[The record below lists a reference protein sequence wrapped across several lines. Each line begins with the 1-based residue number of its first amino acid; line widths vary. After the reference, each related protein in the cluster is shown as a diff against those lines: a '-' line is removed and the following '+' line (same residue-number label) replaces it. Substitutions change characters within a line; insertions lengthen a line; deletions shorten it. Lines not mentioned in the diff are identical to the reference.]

1 MALATLRGPIALPRA
16 VMAPPRAVITR
27 EPPMSDAFNRA
38 DGPLGSLD
46 TGQLWVA
53 RTTTPSSIVG
63 NKAQKVGGQAQYDF
77 TQAGSEAAVNFDV
90 QATVGGVGYGGLFG
104 RFQDPNN
111 CYFAQT
117 LLGGTNLFQIYL
129 RLDGVFY
136 ALGTAGV
143 VCNAGD
149 VMRFVGQGQNLFA
162 FLNGALAISTV
173 NGNITAP
180 GTCGLYAYSS
190 GFTHDDFLSVAAQ
203 AALR

>member
-1 MALATLRGPIALPRA
+1 
-16 VMAPPRAVITR
+16 
-27 EPPMSDAFNRA
+27 MSDAFTRA

-53 RTTTPSSIVG
+53 RSATPSSIVG
-63 NKAQKVGGQAQYDF
+63 NKAQKVGGQSQYDF
-77 TQAGSEAAVNFDV
+77 TQAGSAAAVDFDV
-90 QATVGGVGYGGLFG
+90 QATVGGFGYGGLFG
-104 RFQDPNN
+104 RFQDVAN
-111 CYFAQT
+111 CYFVQALLAGT
-117 LLGGTNLFQIYL
+117 TSFSIFLRLGGGF
-129 RLDGVFY
+129 FS
-136 ALGTAGV
+136 LGTAGV

-173 NGNITAP
+173 DGNITIP

-190 GFTHDDFLSVAAQ
+190 GFTHDNFLSVAAQ

>member
-1 MALATLRGPIALPRA
+1 
-16 VMAPPRAVITR
+16 MAPPRAVITR
-27 EPPMSDAFNRA
+27 EPPMSDAFTRA

-63 NKAQKVGGQAQYDF
+63 NKAQKVGSQGQYDF

-90 QATVGGVGYGGLFG
+90 QAVVGGSGYGGLFG
-104 RFQDPNN
+104 RFQDPAN
-111 CYFAQT
+111 CYFVQA
-117 LLGGTNLFQIYL
+117 LLGATNQFQIYL
-129 RLDGVFY
+129 RLSGAFFT
-136 ALGTAGV
+136 LGTAGV

-149 VMRFVGQGQNLFA
+149 VVRFVGRSQNFWA
-162 FLNGALAISTV
+162 FLNGVLAISGV
-173 NGNITAP
+173 DGNITAP
-180 GTCGLYAYSS
+180 GTCGLYTYSS